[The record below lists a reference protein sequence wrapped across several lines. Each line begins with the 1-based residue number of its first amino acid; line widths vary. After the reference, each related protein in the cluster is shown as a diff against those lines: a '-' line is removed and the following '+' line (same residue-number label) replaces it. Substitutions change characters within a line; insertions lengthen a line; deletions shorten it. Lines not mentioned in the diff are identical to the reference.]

1 MERKGQT
8 NARKAKA
15 NAGRNIARWHPHRA
29 SVPYQSQGRENA
41 SRARDRYRR
50 NVLKAYTVRGRGCRR
65 DAQKW
70 VNRAKRFLE
79 STGNS
84 PLWQAVK
91 AMSKQQ
97 LQEFN
102 ELIDEQRQY
111 GWNAAVDQIAEGLEL
126 EIDDRA
132 TRANRIRQLKN
143 VKPK

>member
-1 MERKGQT
+1 MPAKLKRTQDETSPDGIPIERLFPT
-8 NARKAKA
+8 NPKAVKTLR
-15 NAGRNIARWHPHRA
+15 GHGIVTVEMCSKLTPHG
-29 SVPYQSQGRENA
+29 VEVVG
-41 SRARDRYRR
+41 
-50 NVLKAYTVRGRGCRR
+50 G